1 MKLND
6 YLKEQ
11 LKDLENDT
19 PTQDVKISE
28 LIKTLKIAKAEVEWN
43 YPLDYQIAF
52 DEAIKIIET
61 MDNLLKVLDM
71 AEKMHPYKVIGDAD
85 TYSQYNE
92 GWSDAVDYIYSRML
106 YEE

>member
-1 MKLND
+1 MKLED
-6 YLKEQ
+6 YSKEQ

-19 PTQDVKISE
+19 PTPDVKISE
-28 LIKTLKIAKAEVEWN
+28 LINTLKIAKAEVEWN

-71 AEKMHPYKVIGDAD
+71 AEKIYPDKVIGDAD

-92 GWSDAVDYIYSRML
+92 GWSDAVDYIYSRVL
-106 YEE
+106 